1 MKNILSIALFLLII
15 PCGLTAQDVGTAAD
29 SQDLRCFSL
38 QLSYEHLK
46 RDFKLDEM
54 QLDVTREIYKA
65 QIGFRPSRFV
75 RLYGFAGSSNFP
87 HSLAPSSRQLY
98 LGGGLKTLFIGE
110 VYIEDE
116 ETEDTINIQA
126 GIGLDLQIA
135 RLQTSGND
143 VYDSMGLTRYQGAI
157 DLGLTL
163 FRFSAYFGCKLS
175 KMMGNFLL
183 IGEDETQIKSKGLF
197 SLFTGLNWRLSSHL
211 SLVSEFSFF
220 TEKFWAIGLKFR

>member
-1 MKNILSIALFLLII
+1 MKTIFCLALILTMI
-15 PCGLTAQDVGTAAD
+15 PIDLPAQDVGTAAD
-29 SQDLRCFSL
+29 SQDLRHFSL
-38 QLSYEHLK
+38 QFSYEHLK
-46 RDFKLDEM
+46 RDFKLDEI

-75 RLYGFAGSSNFP
+75 RLYGFAGSSDFP
-87 HSLAPSSRQLY
+87 HSQVPSNRQLY

-116 ETEDTINIQA
+116 EKEDTIHIQA

-143 VYDSMGLTRYQGAI
+143 VYDSFGLTRYQGAI

-163 FRFSAYFGCKLS
+163 FRFSGYFGFKLS
-175 KMMGNFLL
+175 KMNGNFVLT
-183 IGEDETQIKSKGLF
+183 GEDETQIKSKGLF
-197 SLFTGLNWRLSSHL
+197 SLFMGLNLRMNSHI

-220 TEKFWAIGLKFR
+220 AEKYWALGLKFR